1 MPKSVTHPAEYA
13 NAEFSTEN
21 MDVQPSRGIKSLLS
35 HDINNEQHLR
45 FNCFA
50 KEMTQRTDW
59 IGTRSEPPSLT
70 EKNYDF
76 EKDWLDE
83 RLDLDLAWYMAAN
96 QGNDDEREMPP
107 FGSWTVFN
115 SMVANKRIIQSDLD
129 YFPVIPYPPNECVLK
144 DYLDFLLDLK
154 MDLEDITNN
163 MEAGRQIQWN
173 HQHIGGFHI
182 PLVNLKILYN
192 KYDLLVLKGWWVKS
206 NIIADESVNKASKG
220 RHYYLHSVNKTTLAT

>member
-21 MDVQPSRGIKSLLS
+21 MDVQPSTGIKSLLS

-59 IGTRSEPPSLT
+59 IGTRSEPSSLT

-115 SMVANKRIIQSDLD
+115 PMVANKRIIESDLD
-129 YFPVIPYPPNECVLK
+129 YFPVIP
-144 DYLDFLLDLK
+144 
-154 MDLEDITNN
+154 
-163 MEAGRQIQWN
+163 
-173 HQHIGGFHI
+173 
-182 PLVNLKILYN
+182 
-192 KYDLLVLKGWWVKS
+192 
-206 NIIADESVNKASKG
+206 
-220 RHYYLHSVNKTTLAT
+220 